1 MNLIERYVRAVKK
14 YLPNDLKEDVAKELT
29 TNILDMLP
37 EYYTEEDVYKVL
49 TELGS
54 PKKLAEEYNP
64 NKKYLVGPV
73 YYDKYISVL
82 KLVIGIATVVSFTV
96 SLFGI
101 IVNPPLVVNYPEKFG
116 DLVSAVVGG
125 ALQAALWVTI
135 VFAVIERSGVDI
147 NDLHNNKNNKE
158 WTPNDLPPLTEEKL
172 KISRFES
179 LFSIIVTILF
189 TTLFYF
195 NPRC

>member
-101 IVNPPLVVNYPEKFG
+101 IVNPPLVVNYPE
-116 DLVSAVVGG
+116 
-125 ALQAALWVTI
+125 
-135 VFAVIERSGVDI
+135 
-147 NDLHNNKNNKE
+147 
-158 WTPNDLPPLTEEKL
+158 
-172 KISRFES
+172 
-179 LFSIIVTILF
+179 
-189 TTLFYF
+189 
-195 NPRC
+195 